1 MRVCPL
7 QLASALA
14 LSGSAGDAASA
25 LAQHDSYGSVDPLW
39 SVDLLQARAW
49 TAVAGGDL
57 PEALHLLDE
66 AATVGENN
74 GHLVG
79 AAAAV
84 HGLARLGHAKQV
96 TSRLAALA
104 EQIQGELTAA
114 RLAHTRSL
122 ARRDPNGLDNASVAF
137 EAMGADLLAAE
148 AAADAAIAW
157 QHAADPRRAAVAQH
171 RAATLAQ
178 RCQGATTPALQA
190 LETRARL
197 TPAERDTAL
206 LAAAGHCNKEIAAL
220 LLLSVRTVENRLQHV
235 YEKLGVSGR
244 EKLSEALTQCD

>member
-1 MRVCPL
+1 MRACLL
-7 QLASALA
+7 QLALALA
-14 LSGSAGDAASA
+14 LSGSEGDAASA

-49 TAVAGGDL
+49 TAVAGGNL
-57 PEALHLLDE
+57 PEALQLLDE

-79 AAAAV
+79 AATAV

-104 EQIQGELTAA
+104 EQIQGELAAA

-148 AAADAAIAW
+148 AAADAAVAW
-157 QHAADPRRAAVAQH
+157 RQAGDPRRCAAEER
-171 RAATLAQ
+171 RATALAE
-178 RCQGATTPALQA
+178 RCEGATTPALQA
-190 LETRARL
+190 IETRGRL
-197 TPAERDTAL
+197 TPAEREAAL
-206 LAAAGHCNKEIAAL
+206 LAAAGHSNKAIADQL
-220 LLLSVRTVENRLQHV
+220 CLSVRTVENRLQHV
-235 YEKLGVSGR
+235 YEKLGLSGR
-244 EKLSEALTQCD
+244 EQLSRTLTKND